1 MELERTKVALFA
13 EDLYDDHTL
22 WYPRYRLREAGAT
35 VDVIGTGESSYESV
49 HDYEVTADY
58 TVDHAVASNYAG
70 VVVPAGYAV
79 DRMRLHRPMIHFI
92 GELYDAGAVCGAIGH
107 GPWLFAS
114 AGIVEGRQCT
124 GSRSIREDLEN
135 AGADWVREGVVSDER
150 LITGGGR
157 EDLPEFVRSFIEA
170 LRSSAP

>member
-1 MELERTKVALFA
+1 MELERTKVALLA

-35 VDVIGTGESSYESV
+35 IDVLGTGDSNYRSR

-79 DRMRLHRPMIHFI
+79 DRMRLHRPTIHFVE
-92 GELYDAGAVCGAIGH
+92 ELYRGGAVCAAVGH
-107 GPWLFAS
+107 GSWLFAS
-114 AGIVEGRQCT
+114 AGIVEDRRCT
-124 GSRSIREDLEN
+124 GVRSVREDLEN
-135 AGADWVREGVVSDER
+135 AGADWVDKGVVSEER
-150 LITGGGR
+150 LVTCQGR
-157 EDLPEFVRSFIEA
+157 EQLPDFVREVIDA
-170 LRSSAP
+170 LQESR